1 MKALDVAK
9 WFIIT
14 ANKEE
19 DSADITNM
27 KVNKLCYYAFLLF
40 YKRTKKKLFN
50 ETIYAW
56 QHGPVIKEVYN
67 DYKCCGSNVISNNYD
82 YEDLSITDEEKK
94 ILQETYDNFAIYT
107 AIFLRKMTHNESP
120 WKNHYKIGIKDIV
133 IPDQS
138 LFDFAMSYQFSNLLD
153 EEETNYTK

>member
-1 MKALDVAK
+1 MNALDVAE

-40 YKRTKKKLFN
+40 YKRTRKKLFN

-94 ILQETYDNFAIYT
+94 YYKKHMIILPFI
-107 AIFLRKMTHNESP
+107 LR
-120 WKNHYKIGIKDIV
+120 
-133 IPDQS
+133 
-138 LFDFAMSYQFSNLLD
+138 FF
-153 EEETNYTK
+153 